1 MIQNLFKKETVV
13 ESASIILIFRIIERI
28 IQTFRGIIFARW
40 LGPSEYGVFNLAF
53 FFIPLVVS
61 LAKFGI
67 PSCYSRYIPQY
78 EKKNMLGDF
87 LRKNYTLTIGISL
100 LITVFSLLFSKQ
112 ISVLVYNSAE
122 FRLII
127 VLCSLSILPYVL
139 YENYFASFQGL
150 RVFKMSSLLR
160 FSQFLIF
167 TVIGIAAVIH
177 YPKAQSAISA
187 NLISFIVVSS
197 VFGFIVRKQILNS
210 DSQNVKIQEDNYYSK
225 IFKYSIWFIITP
237 VIGILFNYVDRWMLN
252 RFLGL
257 HDVGIYSVAVNIS
270 QMIFVFGMI
279 TGNVLMPNLSN
290 MWEHGERDK
299 AMYTLNLAIK
309 TVTLFVLFCA
319 AVLVIFKRPV
329 ISLLY
334 GSEYLEGLPVIPILL
349 VFWILNVVVWII
361 GVYPLLIE
369 KTYLPLISII
379 PGLVINVALNYTLIP
394 LYGMKGAAGATM
406 ISYVLILIALLYLN
420 KREKMMIDVITV
432 CICAT
437 PVVLLLNTMWL
448 LVCLTLMSLLVFFSN
463 YIFNE
468 KEKLMLGR
476 QFQNFYQRLKLRK

>member
-1 MIQNLFKKETVV
+1 MIQKLFKKETAIQ
-13 ESASIILIFRIIERI
+13 SAGIILIFRVIERI

-78 EKKNMLGDF
+78 EKKGMLGDF
-87 LRKNYTLTIGISL
+87 LRKNYKLTIGISVF
-100 LITVFSLLFSKQ
+100 ITIFSLLFSKQ

-122 FRLII
+122 FKPII
-127 VLCSLSILPYVL
+127 ILCAFSILPYVL

-167 TVIGIAAVIH
+167 TVIGIIVVIY
-177 YPKAQSAISA
+177 YPKAQSAVSA
-187 NLISFIVVSS
+187 NLISFIVVSI
-197 VFGFIVRKQILNS
+197 VFGFIVQKYVLNS
-210 DSQNVKIQEDNYYSK
+210 GSQNKKIREDDFYSK
-225 IFKYSIWFIITP
+225 IFRYSIWFVITP
-237 VIGILFNYVDRWMLN
+237 AIGIMFSYVDRWMLN

-257 HDVGIYSVAVNIS
+257 HEVGIYSVAVNIS

-290 MWEHGERDK
+290 MWEFGEKDK

-309 TVTLFVLFCA
+309 SVTLFVLFCGA
-319 AVLVIFKRPV
+319 GLVIFRRPL

-334 GSEYLEGLPVIPILL
+334 GSEYLEGVPVIPILL
-349 VFWILNVVVWII
+349 VFWILNVVVWVI

-369 KTYLPLISII
+369 KTYIPLVSII
-379 PGLVINVALNYTLIP
+379 PGLAINAALNYTLIP
-394 LYGMKGAAGATM
+394 LYGIKGAANATM
-406 ISYVLILIALLYLN
+406 ISYVFILSGILYHNKKEKMKINANTIVTCMTPAVLLLSNPLLITALVLILVLIVRSEYFLD
-420 KREKMMIDVITV
+420 KREK
-432 CICAT
+432 A
-437 PVVLLLNTMWL
+437 LLAD
-448 LVCLTLMSLLVFFSN
+448 
-463 YIFNE
+463 
-468 KEKLMLGR
+468 KLGD
-476 QFQNFYQRLKLRK
+476 YLKRTIVRK